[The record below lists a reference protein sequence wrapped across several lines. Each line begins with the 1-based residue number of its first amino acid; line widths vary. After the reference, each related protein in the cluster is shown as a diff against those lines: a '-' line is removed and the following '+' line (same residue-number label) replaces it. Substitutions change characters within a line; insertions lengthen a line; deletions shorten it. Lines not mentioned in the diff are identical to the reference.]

1 MDPVSVFGATS
12 AAVGLADSGSKVC
25 TSAARLVINY
35 FEATEQKGHAERL
48 QALFEH
54 NKQQAQHLPPSVK
67 DFVASALV
75 EKTQDTSCRS
85 RLSKRDRLRWAV
97 LGKSKSDKTI
107 ARRRDTED
115 SVNLAL
121 MFKLLSDLWVL

>member
-1 MDPVSVFGATS
+1 MV
-12 AAVGLADSGSKVC
+12 AAVGLADSGTKVC
-25 TSAARLVINY
+25 TSTARLASNY
-35 FEATEQKGHAERL
+35 FDAIGQKRHAEQL
-48 QALFEH
+48 QTLFEY
-54 NKQQAQHLPPSVK
+54 NQQQAQGLPPSMK

-75 EKTQDTSCRS
+75 EKTQHTSCHN

-107 ARRRDTED
+107 ARRRETED

-121 MFKLLSDLWVL
+121 MFKLLSDLWV